1 MTSKKPRTTSPAQPR
16 GRTTKTKAV
25 VPGPDTTAPTPADV
39 GPRPAPD
46 APSATEASTAKIPDT
61 GERRGKSTPR
71 PSGLTAA
78 MQVLADAGE
87 PLSARQIVDRMF
99 AQGLWATGGK
109 TPHATIYA
117 AIHREIAE
125 KGEAARFTKVER
137 GKFKLNPTQEPP
149 Y

>member
-1 MTSKKPRTTSPAQPR
+1 MASKKPRTTSPVQPR
-16 GRTTKTKAV
+16 SRTAKPKAV
-25 VPGPDTTAPTPADV
+25 VPGPAAAAPTPADV

-46 APSATEASTAKIPDT
+46 APSATEASTAKAPDT
-61 GERRGKSTPR
+61 DERRGKGTPR

-78 MQVLADAGE
+78 MQVLAGAGE
-87 PLSARQIVDRMF
+87 PLSARQIVERMF
-99 AQGLWATGGK
+99 AQGLWKTDGK

-125 KGEAARFTKVER
+125 KGTTARFAKVER
-137 GKFKLNPTQEPP
+137 GKFTLAAGQQPP